1 MPVLPSLLDL
11 PSVHKRQPLHSL
23 TPSSMICVTGVMF
36 HEGTL
41 EVPRMLEGGKSI
53 LCYIKYRTFRP
64 RQLNTQPPPLIVIH
78 GGPSIPSNYLLS
90 LVNVIT
96 DRAIVFYDQV
106 GCGRST
112 RPSQKECY
120 SLDYSVS
127 DLRALLHH
135 FKLTKYHLFGQ
146 SFGGIVAFEFIKTC
160 TTEVERNKC
169 RSIILSSSP
178 TSTALVQEESNR
190 LLQQISD
197 SNPDSNKQTIQEL
210 FRQQYECRVVPTP
223 LPLMDAYA
231 QAGTIWRGMEAI
243 PEYVAYDVIPT
254 TAALIIRGQHD
265 FVTERC
271 IEGWSTLLP
280 KSQLVTLA
288 GCSHHGLLEHESM
301 HGAVVGGFLEDND

>member
-1 MPVLPSLLDL
+1 
-11 PSVHKRQPLHSL
+11 
-23 TPSSMICVTGVMF
+23 MF

-41 EVPRMLEGGKSI
+41 QVTRILENGSPI
-53 LCYIKYRTFRP
+53 LCSIKYRTFRP

-112 RPSQKECY
+112 RPTQKECY
-120 SLDYSVS
+120 SLDYTVS
-127 DLRALLHH
+127 DLRILLFHL
-135 FKLTKYHLFGQ
+135 KLSKYHLFGQ
-146 SFGGIVAFEFIKTC
+146 SFGGIVAFEFMKSC
-160 TTEVERNKC
+160 TTAEERNKC
-169 RSIILSSSP
+169 RSIILSSTP

-190 LLQQISD
+190 LLQQVSD
-197 SNPDSNKQTIQEL
+197 SNPDSSKKIILEL
-210 FRQQYECRVVPTP
+210 FRQQHECRVVPTP

-243 PEYVAYDVIPT
+243 PEYVACDIVPST
-254 TAALIIRGQHD
+254 TALIIRGQHD
-265 FVTERC
+265 FVSERC

-280 KSQLVTLA
+280 KSQRITLA